1 MPKWDQIV
9 AHSSI
14 NKLGFL
20 ESRNIMIGV
29 IFIVILVIGY
39 FLILNSK
46 VKNKG
51 TLLLEKV
58 VTALLSTL
66 LFSLIFACFE
76 HTPIEEQEVNIG
88 YFSFGELFGVYLMY
102 SLPVFLL
109 CGGLYSFFADI
120 FLKNIRCRNS
130 LLKYIAGLLV
140 YLVGGLLIV
149 GVFYLILLIIYED
162 FSELFILDLLKVSAL
177 PSLLFYHISLLYK
190 GILKFF
196 R

>member
-1 MPKWDQIV
+1 
-9 AHSSI
+9 
-14 NKLGFL
+14 
-20 ESRNIMIGV
+20 MIGI
-29 IFIVILVIGY
+29 IFIATLVIGY

-51 TLLLEKV
+51 TLLLEKI
-58 VTALLSTL
+58 VTALLSAL
-66 LFSLIFACFE
+66 LFSLIFAYLG
-76 HTPIEEQEVNIG
+76 HTPIEEQEINIG
-88 YFSFGELFGVYLMY
+88 YFSFGGLFGVYFMY

-120 FLKNIRCRNS
+120 YLNNIYFRNP

-149 GVFYLILLIIYED
+149 GVFYLILLIINEN
-162 FSELFILDLLKVSAL
+162 FNELFILGLFKVSAL

-190 GILKFF
+190 GALKFV